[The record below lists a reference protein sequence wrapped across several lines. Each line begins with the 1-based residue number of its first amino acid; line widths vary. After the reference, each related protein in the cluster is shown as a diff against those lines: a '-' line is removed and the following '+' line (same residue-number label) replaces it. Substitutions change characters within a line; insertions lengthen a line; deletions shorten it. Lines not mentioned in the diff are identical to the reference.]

1 MDLLAMLV
9 CVKGVPVLGDMPFL
23 IEPKLIA
30 PLFRHLGVE
39 ALLVCYRG
47 IDRLANALT
56 FSSSYSNIFL
66 LARISVGMS
75 LS

>member
-9 CVKGVPVLGDMPFL
+9 CVKAVPVLGDMQFL

-47 IDRLANALT
+47 VDRLANSLT
-56 FSSSYSNIFL
+56 C
-66 LARISVGMS
+66 
-75 LS
+75 